1 MPEWSAAQYLKF
13 ADQRTRPAADLLARV
28 ARDAPA
34 RAIDLGCGPGNS
46 TALLAAR
53 WPRAHLAGLDNAP
66 DMLATARR
74 DHPAIEWITADLVT
88 WQPPKRDAERYDV
101 VFSNAALQWVP
112 DHERLFP
119 RLLDAVAPGGAFA
132 VQMPRAAG
140 KAQSVIREIAADG
153 PWAAKLAGR
162 DRAQVHPPSVY
173 YELLARRVRRIDL
186 WETEYHQVMES
197 TAAIAEWLKGSGLRS
212 FLPLLSDDERTQFLA
227 RYQAEI
233 DAAYP
238 AQTDGRVIFPFRR
251 LFMVCEI

>member
-1 MPEWSAAQYLKF
+1 VPEWSAAQYLKF
-13 ADQRTRPAADLLARV
+13 ADQRTRPAADLLARI

-34 RAIDLGCGPGNS
+34 RVIDLGCGPGNS

-53 WPRAHLAGLDNAP
+53 WPRAYLAGLDNAP

-74 DHPAIEWITADLVT
+74 DHPTVEWITADLST
-88 WQPPKRDAERYDV
+88 WQPPERDAERYDV

-112 DHERLFP
+112 DHARLFP

-153 PWAAKLAGR
+153 PWAAKLAGQG
-162 DRAQVHPPSVY
+162 RAQVHAPGVY
-173 YELLARRVRRIDL
+173 YELLARRVHRIDL

-212 FLPLLSDDERTQFLA
+212 FLPLLSDDERAQFLA

-251 LFMVCEI
+251 LFVVCEV